1 MKIDEQTLMAFADGQ
16 LDPAQAARVAAAVAS
31 DPRLAE
37 SLARHRALAGA
48 LRDAYSGVLEE
59 PVPPH
64 LQALLTGAGPV
75 EGGRAAVARIEVA
88 RASRQARTFGP
99 PAWIAMAAA
108 LVLGLAIGALLG
120 RGDDDLR
127 PGADGRLVA
136 QGELA
141 HALETALAAEP
152 SGPVA
157 IGLSFRADD
166 GRWCRSFVREG
177 EVALAGLACRDAR
190 GSWQVPVLGE
200 TTVAAGELRQAAAA
214 LPPAVLAEVDAR
226 LAGEPADAAQ
236 ERAARDAGWR

>member
-1 MKIDEQTLMAFADGQ
+1 MKIDDQTLMAYADGQ

-48 LRDAYSGVLEE
+48 LRDAYSSVLEE

-64 LQALLTGAGPV
+64 LQALLAEAGKA
-75 EGGRAAVARIEVA
+75 EGEPAVVARIEDA
-88 RASRQARTFGP
+88 RASRQVRRFGP

-108 LVLGLAIGALLG
+108 LVLGLAVGALLG
-120 RGDDDLR
+120 RDAGDLR
-127 PGADGRLVA
+127 PDAHGRLVA

-141 HALETALAAEP
+141 DALETALAADP

-157 IGLSFRADD
+157 IGLSFRTHD
-166 GRWCRSFVREG
+166 GRWCRSFVRDG
-177 EVALAGLACRDAR
+177 DVALAGLACRDAS

-200 TTVAAGELRQAAAA
+200 TRVAAGELRQAAAA
-214 LPPAVLAEVDAR
+214 MPPAVLAEVDAR
-226 LAGEPADAAQ
+226 LAGEPADAEQ
-236 ERAARDAGWR
+236 ERAARDGGWR